1 MHNIWQEKDLINAT
15 CKDTRHG
22 LPAALSSAKKHDKI
36 HLLHA
41 TRKEPSV
48 FLFLFHTFKK
58 YAFLLPF
65 RTSCILPEEQAKEK
79 VSYADYRFLA
89 NIYIYIYI

>member
-1 MHNIWQEKDLINAT
+1 VHNIWQEKDLINAT

-41 TRKEPSV
+41 TRKEPCV
-48 FLFLFHTFKK
+48 FILNSYFQEV
-58 YAFLLPF
+58 LLPSSLSYF
-65 RTSCILPEEQAKEK
+65 LVSCRKSKQKK
-79 VSYADYRFLA
+79 RLA
-89 NIYIYIYI
+89 MLITGF

>member
-1 MHNIWQEKDLINAT
+1 VHIIWQEKDLINAT

-48 FLFLFHTFKK
+48 FLFLIHTFKK

-65 RTSCILPEEQAKEK
+65 RTSW
-79 VSYADYRFLA
+79 YLA
-89 NIYIYIYI
+89 GRASKRKG